1 MATGYSDLSP
11 GRGWCLRPRL
21 SLGLVVQL
29 FDSASGAVL
38 DWAGNLCVG
47 QEGPVGQSCF
57 WCHWNCMTNDVYVV
71 DPGVLETENG
81 EIEWRQWERRR
92 QERKQVLNI
101 YFESGTVLGSI
112 KF

>member
-1 MATGYSDLSP
+1 
-11 GRGWCLRPRL
+11 
-21 SLGLVVQL
+21 
-29 FDSASGAVL
+29 
-38 DWAGNLCVG
+38 
-47 QEGPVGQSCF
+47 
-57 WCHWNCMTNDVYVV
+57 MTNDVYVV